1 MKSTLCLASSIF
13 HLLYLFLCEEYH
25 ISLPHVLKANSSLAN
40 IHLSKL
46 NRLDPL
52 FSFSRDMFFSPS
64 VIFCG
69 PFPNLVQFHQ
79 HLSWICM
86 HWMGQKFQQQ
96 PSCGNNTNF
105 SVPFAL
111 YCYDQDI
118 GEMRVSGFTI
128 IILNSC
134 SAGDVPGPPASTTA
148 LPRTQLAVF
157 VERYFHYRPHSN
169 IYNLLVSYLLTGL
182 YCSVSETSFLHNWFV
197 HLLFLLTFADDC
209 ISPGCNWR
217 VLNEIMLKIYLCGNH
232 LKCNH
237 VIKSPPYILRPTS
250 KFLTHSA
257 S

>member
-13 HLLYLFLCEEYH
+13 HLLYLFLCEDYH

-40 IHLSKL
+40 IHLNKL
-46 NRLDPL
+46 NRLGPL
-52 FSFSRDMFFSPS
+52 FSLSRDMFFSPS

-69 PFPNLVQFHQ
+69 PFPNLLQFHQ
-79 HLSWICM
+79 HLSLICM

-96 PSCGNNTNF
+96 PSCGNDTNF
-105 SVPFAL
+105 SVHFAL
-111 YCYDQDI
+111 CFCDQDI
-118 GEMRVSGFTI
+118 GKMRVSYFT

-157 VERYFHYRPHSN
+157 VEIYFHYRNSKDTYH
-169 IYNLLVSYLLTGL
+169 LLVSYLLTGL
-182 YCSVSETSFLHNWFV
+182 YCSVSETSFLHNWLV
-197 HLLFLLTFADDC
+197 HLLFLLTFAADC

-237 VIKSPPYILRPTS
+237 VIKSLPYILKPTS